1 MNDDEMNDFLNNY
14 ANICR
19 VYGTQY
25 EEAMQSID
33 QVK

>member
-19 VYGTQY
+19 GTQY
-25 EEAMQSID
+25 EVAMQSID